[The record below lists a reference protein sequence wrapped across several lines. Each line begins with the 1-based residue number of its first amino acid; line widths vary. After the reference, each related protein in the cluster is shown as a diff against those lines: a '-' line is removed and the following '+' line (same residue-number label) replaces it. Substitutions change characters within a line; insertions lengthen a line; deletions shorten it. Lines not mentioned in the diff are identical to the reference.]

1 MRHHKLVVALC
12 WAFVAILAIGV
23 VTDALVL
30 LGLKRAWQY
39 IFNFASLFFAIPFLL
54 YIALRDK
61 EL

>member
-1 MRHHKLVVALC
+1 MKRKIIQSLC
-12 WAFVAILAIGV
+12 WAVIALLALGII
-23 VTDALVL
+23 TDWLVL
-30 LGLKRAWQY
+30 LGCNQGWQY